1 MHCGKVGFDGL
12 GGAVSVISEVIW
24 ACWAAAKNIRE
35 MAGVGLTEL
44 TEPPSGVGFVGL
56 SVSGGAP
63 LGNGDKDG
71 VQLNHRRTL
80 LTSSSRLAG

>member
-1 MHCGKVGFDGL
+1 MHCGKVGFDGF

-44 TEPPSGVGFVGL
+44 PQPPS
-56 SVSGGAP
+56 SAAIS
-63 LGNGDKDG
+63 
-71 VQLNHRRTL
+71 
-80 LTSSSRLAG
+80 